1 MEEPEVIIQHLA
13 NYFAGKEGDLR
24 GKTIMITAGPTYEKI
39 DPVRFIGNY
48 SSGKMGF
55 AIADECAAR
64 GAKVIMIS
72 GPVQQQL
79 KYPVRWFPVESAD
92 QMYNAACSFFAEADA
107 AILSAAVADFTPEQ
121 VADAKIKREKEG
133 EMTLRLKPTKDIA
146 ACLGQMKK
154 ERQVLV
160 GFALET
166 NDEQHNA
173 EDKLRRKN
181 LDFIVLNSL
190 NDKGAGFRYD
200 TNKISIIDRESKTDF
215 PLLLVAVALKSTA
228 QELNCKFTVNYSQI
242 QGTSTQVFTTLE
254 NALMEFINTRRWTQ
268 AQYEVNER
276 IRCSMNLTVKEYNE
290 ADGRWKCELIVQS
303 TRPVWQSGY
312 QTVVFSFKDTDV
324 AFNYREFDPL
334 QLRDNVIDSNLTAV
348 IAYYA
353 YMIIGLDMDTMAPQ
367 GGTEVFRAAEDIVTA
382 AQNLGETG
390 WKAFDSSRNR
400 YALVSDYLEDG
411 MTPLRKLMYG
421 YHRTGM
427 DELSVNVTR
436 ARAVITSMLSGL
448 KEAQQ
453 NKPMSALPGLFTEIK
468 KDELINL
475 YSRAAMKEKEE
486 IYELL
491 SSVNPSLTTEW
502 EKIKQ

>member
-1 MEEPEVIIQHLA
+1 
-13 NYFAGKEGDLR
+13 
-24 GKTIMITAGPTYEKI
+24 MI
-39 DPVRFIGNY
+39 
-48 SSGKMGF
+48 
-55 AIADECAAR
+55 
-64 GAKVIMIS
+64 
-72 GPVQQQL
+72 
-79 KYPVRWFPVESAD
+79 
-92 QMYNAACSFFAEADA
+92 
-107 AILSAAVADFTPEQ
+107 
-121 VADAKIKREKEG
+121 
-133 EMTLRLKPTKDIA
+133 
-146 ACLGQMKK
+146 
-154 ERQVLV
+154 
-160 GFALET
+160 
-166 NDEQHNA
+166 
-173 EDKLRRKN
+173 
-181 LDFIVLNSL
+181 
-190 NDKGAGFRYD
+190 
-200 TNKISIIDRESKTDF
+200 
-215 PLLLVAVALKSTA
+215 LLLVAVALKSTA

-312 QTVVFSFKDTDV
+312 KTVVFSFKDTDV

-486 IYELL
+486 LCELL

>member
-1 MEEPEVIIQHLA
+1 
-13 NYFAGKEGDLR
+13 
-24 GKTIMITAGPTYEKI
+24 MI
-39 DPVRFIGNY
+39 
-48 SSGKMGF
+48 
-55 AIADECAAR
+55 
-64 GAKVIMIS
+64 
-72 GPVQQQL
+72 
-79 KYPVRWFPVESAD
+79 
-92 QMYNAACSFFAEADA
+92 
-107 AILSAAVADFTPEQ
+107 
-121 VADAKIKREKEG
+121 
-133 EMTLRLKPTKDIA
+133 
-146 ACLGQMKK
+146 
-154 ERQVLV
+154 
-160 GFALET
+160 
-166 NDEQHNA
+166 
-173 EDKLRRKN
+173 
-181 LDFIVLNSL
+181 
-190 NDKGAGFRYD
+190 
-200 TNKISIIDRESKTDF
+200 
-215 PLLLVAVALKSTA
+215 LLLVAVALKSTA

-303 TRPVWQSGY
+303 TRPVWQSRY

-486 IYELL
+486 ICELL
-491 SSVNPSLTTEW
+491 SSINPSLTTEW

>member
-1 MEEPEVIIQHLA
+1 
-13 NYFAGKEGDLR
+13 
-24 GKTIMITAGPTYEKI
+24 MI
-39 DPVRFIGNY
+39 
-48 SSGKMGF
+48 
-55 AIADECAAR
+55 
-64 GAKVIMIS
+64 
-72 GPVQQQL
+72 
-79 KYPVRWFPVESAD
+79 
-92 QMYNAACSFFAEADA
+92 
-107 AILSAAVADFTPEQ
+107 
-121 VADAKIKREKEG
+121 
-133 EMTLRLKPTKDIA
+133 
-146 ACLGQMKK
+146 
-154 ERQVLV
+154 
-160 GFALET
+160 
-166 NDEQHNA
+166 
-173 EDKLRRKN
+173 
-181 LDFIVLNSL
+181 
-190 NDKGAGFRYD
+190 
-200 TNKISIIDRESKTDF
+200 
-215 PLLLVAVALKSTA
+215 LLLVAVALKSTA

-303 TRPVWQSGY
+303 TRPVCQSGY

-367 GGTEVFRAAEDIVTA
+367 GGTEVFQAAEDIVTA

-486 IYELL
+486 ICELL

>member
-1 MEEPEVIIQHLA
+1 
-13 NYFAGKEGDLR
+13 
-24 GKTIMITAGPTYEKI
+24 MI
-39 DPVRFIGNY
+39 
-48 SSGKMGF
+48 
-55 AIADECAAR
+55 
-64 GAKVIMIS
+64 
-72 GPVQQQL
+72 
-79 KYPVRWFPVESAD
+79 
-92 QMYNAACSFFAEADA
+92 
-107 AILSAAVADFTPEQ
+107 
-121 VADAKIKREKEG
+121 
-133 EMTLRLKPTKDIA
+133 
-146 ACLGQMKK
+146 
-154 ERQVLV
+154 
-160 GFALET
+160 
-166 NDEQHNA
+166 
-173 EDKLRRKN
+173 
-181 LDFIVLNSL
+181 
-190 NDKGAGFRYD
+190 
-200 TNKISIIDRESKTDF
+200 
-215 PLLLVAVALKSTA
+215 LLLVAVALKSTA

-312 QTVVFSFKDTDV
+312 QTVVFGFKDTDV

-382 AQNLGETG
+382 VQNLGETG

-486 IYELL
+486 ICELL
-491 SSVNPSLTTEW
+491 SSVNPSLTAEW

>member
-1 MEEPEVIIQHLA
+1 
-13 NYFAGKEGDLR
+13 
-24 GKTIMITAGPTYEKI
+24 MI
-39 DPVRFIGNY
+39 
-48 SSGKMGF
+48 
-55 AIADECAAR
+55 
-64 GAKVIMIS
+64 
-72 GPVQQQL
+72 
-79 KYPVRWFPVESAD
+79 
-92 QMYNAACSFFAEADA
+92 
-107 AILSAAVADFTPEQ
+107 
-121 VADAKIKREKEG
+121 
-133 EMTLRLKPTKDIA
+133 
-146 ACLGQMKK
+146 
-154 ERQVLV
+154 
-160 GFALET
+160 
-166 NDEQHNA
+166 
-173 EDKLRRKN
+173 
-181 LDFIVLNSL
+181 
-190 NDKGAGFRYD
+190 
-200 TNKISIIDRESKTDF
+200 
-215 PLLLVAVALKSTA
+215 LLLVAVALKSTA

-312 QTVVFSFKDTDV
+312 QTVVFSLKDTDV

-334 QLRDNVIDSNLTAV
+334 ELRDNVIDSNLTAV

>member
-1 MEEPEVIIQHLA
+1 
-13 NYFAGKEGDLR
+13 
-24 GKTIMITAGPTYEKI
+24 MI
-39 DPVRFIGNY
+39 
-48 SSGKMGF
+48 
-55 AIADECAAR
+55 
-64 GAKVIMIS
+64 
-72 GPVQQQL
+72 
-79 KYPVRWFPVESAD
+79 
-92 QMYNAACSFFAEADA
+92 
-107 AILSAAVADFTPEQ
+107 
-121 VADAKIKREKEG
+121 
-133 EMTLRLKPTKDIA
+133 
-146 ACLGQMKK
+146 
-154 ERQVLV
+154 
-160 GFALET
+160 
-166 NDEQHNA
+166 
-173 EDKLRRKN
+173 
-181 LDFIVLNSL
+181 
-190 NDKGAGFRYD
+190 
-200 TNKISIIDRESKTDF
+200 
-215 PLLLVAVALKSTA
+215 LLLVAVALKSTA

-276 IRCSMNLTVKEYNE
+276 IRCSMNLTVKEYS
-290 ADGRWKCELIVQS
+290 ELIVQS

-411 MTPLRKLMYG
+411 MTPLRKLIYG

-486 IYELL
+486 ICELL

>member
-1 MEEPEVIIQHLA
+1 
-13 NYFAGKEGDLR
+13 
-24 GKTIMITAGPTYEKI
+24 MI
-39 DPVRFIGNY
+39 
-48 SSGKMGF
+48 
-55 AIADECAAR
+55 
-64 GAKVIMIS
+64 
-72 GPVQQQL
+72 
-79 KYPVRWFPVESAD
+79 
-92 QMYNAACSFFAEADA
+92 
-107 AILSAAVADFTPEQ
+107 
-121 VADAKIKREKEG
+121 
-133 EMTLRLKPTKDIA
+133 
-146 ACLGQMKK
+146 
-154 ERQVLV
+154 
-160 GFALET
+160 
-166 NDEQHNA
+166 
-173 EDKLRRKN
+173 
-181 LDFIVLNSL
+181 
-190 NDKGAGFRYD
+190 
-200 TNKISIIDRESKTDF
+200 
-215 PLLLVAVALKSTA
+215 LLLVAVALKSTA

-303 TRPVWQSGY
+303 THPVWQSGY

-486 IYELL
+486 ICELL
-491 SSVNPSLTTEW
+491 SSINPSLTTEW

>member
-1 MEEPEVIIQHLA
+1 
-13 NYFAGKEGDLR
+13 
-24 GKTIMITAGPTYEKI
+24 MI
-39 DPVRFIGNY
+39 
-48 SSGKMGF
+48 
-55 AIADECAAR
+55 
-64 GAKVIMIS
+64 
-72 GPVQQQL
+72 
-79 KYPVRWFPVESAD
+79 
-92 QMYNAACSFFAEADA
+92 
-107 AILSAAVADFTPEQ
+107 
-121 VADAKIKREKEG
+121 
-133 EMTLRLKPTKDIA
+133 
-146 ACLGQMKK
+146 
-154 ERQVLV
+154 
-160 GFALET
+160 
-166 NDEQHNA
+166 
-173 EDKLRRKN
+173 
-181 LDFIVLNSL
+181 
-190 NDKGAGFRYD
+190 
-200 TNKISIIDRESKTDF
+200 
-215 PLLLVAVALKSTA
+215 LLLVAVALKSTA

-268 AQYEVNER
+268 AQYEMNER

-290 ADGRWKCELIVQS
+290 ADGRWNCELIVQS
-303 TRPVWQSGY
+303 TRPVWHSGY

-486 IYELL
+486 ICELL
-491 SSVNPSLTTEW
+491 SSINPSLTTEW

>member
-1 MEEPEVIIQHLA
+1 
-13 NYFAGKEGDLR
+13 
-24 GKTIMITAGPTYEKI
+24 MI
-39 DPVRFIGNY
+39 
-48 SSGKMGF
+48 
-55 AIADECAAR
+55 
-64 GAKVIMIS
+64 
-72 GPVQQQL
+72 
-79 KYPVRWFPVESAD
+79 
-92 QMYNAACSFFAEADA
+92 
-107 AILSAAVADFTPEQ
+107 
-121 VADAKIKREKEG
+121 
-133 EMTLRLKPTKDIA
+133 
-146 ACLGQMKK
+146 
-154 ERQVLV
+154 
-160 GFALET
+160 
-166 NDEQHNA
+166 
-173 EDKLRRKN
+173 
-181 LDFIVLNSL
+181 
-190 NDKGAGFRYD
+190 
-200 TNKISIIDRESKTDF
+200 
-215 PLLLVAVALKSTA
+215 LLLVAVVLKSTA

-312 QTVVFSFKDTDV
+312 QTVVFNFKDTDV

-486 IYELL
+486 ICELL

>member
-1 MEEPEVIIQHLA
+1 
-13 NYFAGKEGDLR
+13 
-24 GKTIMITAGPTYEKI
+24 MI
-39 DPVRFIGNY
+39 
-48 SSGKMGF
+48 
-55 AIADECAAR
+55 
-64 GAKVIMIS
+64 
-72 GPVQQQL
+72 
-79 KYPVRWFPVESAD
+79 
-92 QMYNAACSFFAEADA
+92 
-107 AILSAAVADFTPEQ
+107 
-121 VADAKIKREKEG
+121 
-133 EMTLRLKPTKDIA
+133 
-146 ACLGQMKK
+146 
-154 ERQVLV
+154 
-160 GFALET
+160 
-166 NDEQHNA
+166 
-173 EDKLRRKN
+173 
-181 LDFIVLNSL
+181 
-190 NDKGAGFRYD
+190 
-200 TNKISIIDRESKTDF
+200 
-215 PLLLVAVALKSTA
+215 LLLVAVALKSTA

-312 QTVVFSFKDTDV
+312 QTVVCSFKDTDV

>member
-1 MEEPEVIIQHLA
+1 
-13 NYFAGKEGDLR
+13 
-24 GKTIMITAGPTYEKI
+24 MI
-39 DPVRFIGNY
+39 
-48 SSGKMGF
+48 
-55 AIADECAAR
+55 
-64 GAKVIMIS
+64 
-72 GPVQQQL
+72 
-79 KYPVRWFPVESAD
+79 
-92 QMYNAACSFFAEADA
+92 
-107 AILSAAVADFTPEQ
+107 
-121 VADAKIKREKEG
+121 
-133 EMTLRLKPTKDIA
+133 
-146 ACLGQMKK
+146 
-154 ERQVLV
+154 
-160 GFALET
+160 
-166 NDEQHNA
+166 
-173 EDKLRRKN
+173 
-181 LDFIVLNSL
+181 
-190 NDKGAGFRYD
+190 
-200 TNKISIIDRESKTDF
+200 
-215 PLLLVAVALKSTA
+215 LLLVAVALKSTA

-312 QTVVFSFKDTDV
+312 QTVVFNFKDTDV

>member
-1 MEEPEVIIQHLA
+1 M
-13 NYFAGKEGDLR
+13 
-24 GKTIMITAGPTYEKI
+24 
-39 DPVRFIGNY
+39 Y
-48 SSGKMGF
+48 SLH
-55 AIADECAAR
+55 A
-64 GAKVIMIS
+64 
-72 GPVQQQL
+72 
-79 KYPVRWFPVESAD
+79 
-92 QMYNAACSFFAEADA
+92 
-107 AILSAAVADFTPEQ
+107 
-121 VADAKIKREKEG
+121 
-133 EMTLRLKPTKDIA
+133 
-146 ACLGQMKK
+146 
-154 ERQVLV
+154 
-160 GFALET
+160 
-166 NDEQHNA
+166 
-173 EDKLRRKN
+173 
-181 LDFIVLNSL
+181 
-190 NDKGAGFRYD
+190 
-200 TNKISIIDRESKTDF
+200 
-215 PLLLVAVALKSTA
+215 
-228 QELNCKFTVNYSQI
+228 
-242 QGTSTQVFTTLE
+242 
-254 NALMEFINTRRWTQ
+254 
-268 AQYEVNER
+268 
-276 IRCSMNLTVKEYNE
+276 
-290 ADGRWKCELIVQS
+290 
-303 TRPVWQSGY
+303 PVWQSGY

-486 IYELL
+486 ICELL

>member
-1 MEEPEVIIQHLA
+1 
-13 NYFAGKEGDLR
+13 
-24 GKTIMITAGPTYEKI
+24 MI
-39 DPVRFIGNY
+39 
-48 SSGKMGF
+48 
-55 AIADECAAR
+55 
-64 GAKVIMIS
+64 
-72 GPVQQQL
+72 
-79 KYPVRWFPVESAD
+79 
-92 QMYNAACSFFAEADA
+92 
-107 AILSAAVADFTPEQ
+107 
-121 VADAKIKREKEG
+121 
-133 EMTLRLKPTKDIA
+133 
-146 ACLGQMKK
+146 
-154 ERQVLV
+154 
-160 GFALET
+160 
-166 NDEQHNA
+166 
-173 EDKLRRKN
+173 
-181 LDFIVLNSL
+181 
-190 NDKGAGFRYD
+190 
-200 TNKISIIDRESKTDF
+200 
-215 PLLLVAVALKSTA
+215 LLLVAVALKSTA

-312 QTVVFSFKDTDV
+312 QTVVFTDV

-486 IYELL
+486 ICELL
-491 SSVNPSLTTEW
+491 SSINPSLTTEW

>member
-1 MEEPEVIIQHLA
+1 M
-13 NYFAGKEGDLR
+13 
-24 GKTIMITAGPTYEKI
+24 M
-39 DPVRFIGNY
+39 
-48 SSGKMGF
+48 
-55 AIADECAAR
+55 
-64 GAKVIMIS
+64 
-72 GPVQQQL
+72 
-79 KYPVRWFPVESAD
+79 
-92 QMYNAACSFFAEADA
+92 
-107 AILSAAVADFTPEQ
+107 
-121 VADAKIKREKEG
+121 
-133 EMTLRLKPTKDIA
+133 
-146 ACLGQMKK
+146 
-154 ERQVLV
+154 
-160 GFALET
+160 
-166 NDEQHNA
+166 
-173 EDKLRRKN
+173 
-181 LDFIVLNSL
+181 
-190 NDKGAGFRYD
+190 
-200 TNKISIIDRESKTDF
+200 
-215 PLLLVAVALKSTA
+215 LLLVAVALKSTA

-303 TRPVWQSGY
+303 TRPVWRSGY

-448 KEAQQ
+448 KEAQH

-486 IYELL
+486 ICELL
-491 SSVNPSLTTEW
+491 SSINPSLTTEW

>member
-1 MEEPEVIIQHLA
+1 
-13 NYFAGKEGDLR
+13 
-24 GKTIMITAGPTYEKI
+24 MI
-39 DPVRFIGNY
+39 
-48 SSGKMGF
+48 
-55 AIADECAAR
+55 
-64 GAKVIMIS
+64 
-72 GPVQQQL
+72 
-79 KYPVRWFPVESAD
+79 
-92 QMYNAACSFFAEADA
+92 
-107 AILSAAVADFTPEQ
+107 
-121 VADAKIKREKEG
+121 
-133 EMTLRLKPTKDIA
+133 
-146 ACLGQMKK
+146 
-154 ERQVLV
+154 
-160 GFALET
+160 
-166 NDEQHNA
+166 
-173 EDKLRRKN
+173 
-181 LDFIVLNSL
+181 
-190 NDKGAGFRYD
+190 
-200 TNKISIIDRESKTDF
+200 
-215 PLLLVAVALKSTA
+215 LLLVAVALKSTA

-312 QTVVFSFKDTDV
+312 QTVVFGFKDTDV

>member
-1 MEEPEVIIQHLA
+1 ME
-13 NYFAGKEGDLR
+13 R
-24 GKTIMITAGPTYEKI
+24 
-39 DPVRFIGNY
+39 
-48 SSGKMGF
+48 
-55 AIADECAAR
+55 
-64 GAKVIMIS
+64 
-72 GPVQQQL
+72 
-79 KYPVRWFPVESAD
+79 
-92 QMYNAACSFFAEADA
+92 
-107 AILSAAVADFTPEQ
+107 
-121 VADAKIKREKEG
+121 
-133 EMTLRLKPTKDIA
+133 
-146 ACLGQMKK
+146 
-154 ERQVLV
+154 
-160 GFALET
+160 
-166 NDEQHNA
+166 
-173 EDKLRRKN
+173 
-181 LDFIVLNSL
+181 
-190 NDKGAGFRYD
+190 
-200 TNKISIIDRESKTDF
+200 
-215 PLLLVAVALKSTA
+215 
-228 QELNCKFTVNYSQI
+228 QI

-421 YHRTGM
+421 YYRTGM

-486 IYELL
+486 ICELL